1 MGKTLVIIEAVGKV
15 QKLKQY
21 LPPGYDVV
29 ASSGHIMDLSKTK
42 CNRLGVDVDNE
53 FQIHYDITNSKSV
66 AKLKEKMRDCS
77 DVLIATDPDR
87 EGEMIGWSIAQVLK
101 LNNPMT
107 IKYQELTKKS
117 ITEALENPIPL
128 NHNLIEAQKTRR
140 VLDRLLGY
148 RITPLLWEFL
158 TGNISAGRVQSVVVK
173 LIIDKELEIEEFFN
187 SDIHSNFKVKGDFDI
202 IQNTTL
208 NHKFNYDDCSEFLH
222 LLKDAEFTVSNIN
235 SKDSF
240 SSPGKPFNTFSL
252 QKEANQKLGFS
263 VSKTMSTAQKLYQSG
278 YITYHRTDSVS
289 LSPES
294 TNNIR
299 DYILTQYGD
308 DYHQERYFQSSSNSQ
323 EGHLACQPTYKFL
336 NQPYISK
343 LSESENR
350 LYNLIWKRTIGSQMT
365 NSRGLTHKTEISIS
379 NSDYKF
385 IGEAKQLLFP
395 GYLVLSNIQIDDN
408 PELLTVGSVLTREQI
423 IGEEMFKQPPKRYS
437 EGLLVEKLNPDNLNI
452 GRPATIGSIIEKIQ
466 SKHYCDLT
474 DVPGFLHMKRELIL
488 QDSEVK
494 EEETEYYLGKE
505 TKKFVPTEIG
515 KLINTFLSQY
525 FSDLI
530 NYDYT
535 AHMENLL
542 DAVADG
548 SNTYLGVIDSFY
560 NELMGV
566 VSQVKKENVSK
577 HRRYLGEN
585 PDGHEVYA
593 SFGRYGPIV
602 YIEGIKYKVGPIK
615 HSTLEDIS
623 LEEALEILEYPK
635 FLGKIRNAHVLLKMS
650 EKDGIRSYYVSVSKN
665 NYSVPNENVTLE
677 EVKEIV
683 AERKSNTNLNE
694 VKDGDT
700 KYTFLNGPYGYY
712 FKVEK
717 KGKKT
722 FNVALKGEQYT
733 EEYIRSMN
741 DVAEIKEVISKKF
754 SKGRGRK
761 KMKK

>member
-21 LPPGYDVV
+21 LPSGYDVV
-29 ASSGHIMDLSKTK
+29 ASSGHIMDLSKNK
-42 CNRLGVDVDNE
+42 CDRLGVDVDND
-53 FQIHYDITNSKSV
+53 FTIYYDITNSKSV
-66 AKLKEKMRDCS
+66 SKLKEKMKECS

-101 LNNPMT
+101 LRNPMT

-117 ITEALENPIPL
+117 IMEALENPIPL
-128 NHNLIEAQKTRR
+128 NNNLIEAQKTRR
-140 VLDRLLGY
+140 VLDRLMGY
-148 RITPLLWEFL
+148 RITPLLWEYL

-173 LIIDKELEIEEFFN
+173 LIIDKELEIQEFFN
-187 SDIHSNFKVKGDFDI
+187 SDIQSNFKVKGDFDI

-208 NHKFNYDDCSEFLH
+208 NHKFNYQDCFEFLN
-222 LLKDAEFTVSNIN
+222 LIKDAEFTVSDIK
-235 SKDSF
+235 SKDYF

-263 VSKTMSTAQKLYQSG
+263 VSQTMNIAQKLYQSG

-289 LSPES
+289 LSQES
-294 TNNIR
+294 MNNIR
-299 DYILTQYGD
+299 DYILLQYGD
-308 DYHQERYFQSSSNSQ
+308 DFHQERYFQSSSNSQ

-336 NQPYISK
+336 DKPFIK
-343 LSESENR
+343 ALSDTENR

-365 NSRGLTHKTEISIS
+365 NSRGLNHKTEISIS

-395 GYLVLSNIQIDDN
+395 GYLVLSNIQVDDN
-408 PELLTVGSVLTREQI
+408 PELLTVGSILTRQNI
-423 IGEEMFKQPPKRYS
+423 IGDEIFKQPPKRYT
-437 EGLLVEKLNPDNLNI
+437 EGSLVEKLNPDNLNI

-466 SKHYCDLT
+466 TKKYCDIT
-474 DVPGFLHMKRELIL
+474 DVEGFLQKKRELIL
-488 QDSEVK
+488 QESDVK
-494 EEETEYYLGKE
+494 EDESDYYLGHE

-515 KLINTFLSQY
+515 KLINIFLEKY

-542 DAVADG
+542 DNVADG
-548 SNTYLGVIDSFY
+548 SNTYLHVIDSFY
-560 NELMGV
+560 RELMGI

-577 HRRYLGEN
+577 HKRYLGDDS
-585 PDGHEVYA
+585 DGNGVFA

-602 YIEGIKYKVGPIK
+602 FIEGIKYKVGPIK
-615 HSTLEDIS
+615 HSSLEEVS

-650 EKDGIRSYYVSVSKN
+650 ETDGERSYYVSVSKN
-665 NYSVPNENVTLE
+665 NYSVPNENITLD

-717 KGKKT
+717 KGKKAY
-722 FNVALKGEQYT
+722 NVALKGDKYT
-733 EEYIRSMN
+733 EEYIRGMS
-741 DVAEIKEVISKKF
+741 DIAEIKEVISNKF